1 MTVRRIVAIAALT
14 LAAFAAPAFAQAVSS
29 GQPVN
34 APILSPTLP
43 ASCPPGNPYQDPRCA
58 HPTLSAPVV
67 APSAPAPSAPAPSSP
82 GPGGSGGLVTGFAAG
97 STASMQKVVSYFQR
111 GANRIDTANAFGFV
125 LMPRAAVTDED
136 RAVQRRFCQVM
147 LASLDYMAPEAA
159 SDGKFLMTY
168 WPVSAVVERWQI
180 EYAFRNRRCDDLI
193 DWYDHSLARS
203 IANKADIAHLSG
215 PMLITWPSQDPMW
228 AEARDPLIVDFA
240 KADNAHATKALQYW
254 FRQLNGDPALWTNR
268 IREGT
273 IRAELA
279 DAINDTA
286 GVVLAVLHGKWD
298 SVAAVSE
305 TP

>member
-1 MTVRRIVAIAALT
+1 MPMFRIITAAAVT
-14 LAAFAAPAFAQAVSS
+14 LAALAAPVLAQAVSS
-29 GQPVN
+29 GQP
-34 APILSPTLP
+34 AGSPILSPTTP
-43 ASCPPGNPYQDPRCA
+43 ANCPPGNPAQDPRCA
-58 HPTLSAPVV
+58 HLPKPV
-67 APSAPAPSAPAPSSP
+67 PAPSPPPAPASP
-82 GPGGSGGLVTGFAAG
+82 APGGGGRLITGFAAA
-97 STASMQKVVSYFQR
+97 STAEMQKVVSYFQR
-111 GANRIDTANAFGFV
+111 GMIRIDTTQAFGFV
-125 LMPRAAVTDED
+125 VMPRAAVTDED
-136 RAVQRRFCQVM
+136 RAVQRRFCQTM
-147 LASLDYMAPEAA
+147 LASLDYVAPEAA
-159 SDGKFLMTY
+159 SEGKFLMTY
-168 WPVSAVVERWQI
+168 WPVSTVVERWQV

-215 PMLITWPSQDPMW
+215 PLLITWPSQDPDD
-228 AEARDPLIVDFA
+228 AEARAPLIVDFA
-240 KADNAHATKALQYW
+240 TADQAHATKALQYW
-254 FRQLNGDPALWTNR
+254 FRQLNGDPTLWTNR

>member
-1 MTVRRIVAIAALT
+1 MTSDYIVAIAALT
-14 LAAFAAPAFAQAVSS
+14 LAALATPAFAQAVSS

-43 ASCPPGNPYQDPRCA
+43 ANCPPGNPAQDPRCA
-58 HPTLSAPVV
+58 HTSLPAPVL
-67 APSAPAPSAPAPSSP
+67 APSAPAPSSP
-82 GPGGSGGLVTGFAAG
+82 GPTGSGGRLITGFSAG
-97 STASMQKVVSYFQR
+97 STANLQKVVSYFQR
-111 GANRIDTANAFGFV
+111 GAMQIDTKKAFGFV
-125 LMPRAAVTDED
+125 LIPRTAVTDED
-136 RAVQRRFCQVM
+136 RAVQRRFCQIT
-147 LASLDYMAPEAA
+147 LAQLDYMAPESAA
-159 SDGKFLMTY
+159 TAQVLMTY
-168 WPVSAVVERWQI
+168 WPISGVVERWQI

-203 IANKADIAHLSG
+203 IATKADIAHLSG
-215 PMLITWPSQDPMW
+215 PLLITWPSQDPTY
-228 AEARDPLIVDFA
+228 AEERSPLIVDFA
-240 KADNAHATKALQYW
+240 KADNEHATKALQYW
-254 FRQLNGDPALWTNR
+254 FRQLNGEPQLWTNR

>member
-1 MTVRRIVAIAALT
+1 MKKLHAIVAAAL
-14 LAAFAAPAFAQAVSS
+14 LATAPVFAQAVSS
-29 GQPVN
+29 GQPAN
-34 APILSPTLP
+34 SPILSPTLP
-43 ASCPPGNPYQDPRCA
+43 ANCPPGATNPYDPRCA
-58 HPTLSAPVV
+58 HPTLPKPVP
-67 APSAPAPSAPAPSSP
+67 APSAPAPSAPPPA
-82 GPGGSGGLVTGFAAG
+82 GGSGPRLVSGFSGG
-97 STASMQKVVSYFQR
+97 STAGMQKVVSYFQR

-125 LMPRAAVTDED
+125 LMPRAAVTED
-136 RAVQRRFCQVM
+136 DRNVQRRFCQVM

-159 SDGKFLMTY
+159 SEGKFLMTY
-168 WPVSAVVERWQI
+168 WPVSTVVERWQI
-180 EYAFRNRRCDDLI
+180 EYAFKNRRCDDLI

-203 IANKADIAHLSG
+203 IANKAGVAQLSG
-215 PMLITWPSQDPMW
+215 PMLITWPSQDPEY

-240 KADNAHATKALQYW
+240 RADNEHATKALQYW
-254 FRQLNGDPALWTNR
+254 FRQLNSDPELWTNR

-286 GVVLAVLHGKWD
+286 GVVMAVLHGKWD